1 MQTLFTF
8 KQDIYFM
15 LKIFILLR
23 KTTMNNKVKLKQEMM
38 KKKKHYI
45 IYTCVYKNVIKPW
58 LTGKKIM
65 KIKIET

>member
-1 MQTLFTF
+1 
-8 KQDIYFM
+8 M
-15 LKIFILLR
+15 LKMFILLR

-38 KKKKHYI
+38 KKKKHYHLHM
-45 IYTCVYKNVIKPW
+45 TCVYKTVIKPW